1 MIELRISR
9 EGESDVPKAGN
20 VRLYRRESS
29 EVVSVLNFLQSLET
43 GHSGGPSSGLWFRRE
58 GPHSTTPSMD
68 CLADWLMRE
77 ICDQIVAQ
85 DKGCLLKGLIAK
97 ILKMELGPT
106 ASESIG
112 NFADGHSS
120 GKGRS
125 WGGVAAALLSERTK
139 VAMLGHDPRAMP
151 QQGVSARRMAS
162 LLRAFRSH
170 EDLLDAAVRFRVL
183 GRRGF
188 LSGSPSGSDAPG
200 SSYPADEGKIARF
213 IKRFSAEI
221 EAFFAWSDDVSNHAV
236 LLAVQI
242 FNRWINDRLQ
252 ANRLA
257 FRLLTDSITATYR
270 LTSEERYARLCSSQR
285 TELHIVRP
293 CTVLSACFLM
303 YVTERVLP
311 GRLGDWIDAVSLIDK
326 LAFLGVLSVVRPC
339 PVCGHWMVAASGRRT
354 FCSGRC
360 RYKVWAATP
369 TGREKRR
376 KASADSRK
384 RRREETRRATPN
396 VRPGRRRH

>member
-9 EGESDVPKAGN
+9 EGESDVPNTGK

-29 EVVSVLNFLQSLET
+29 EIISVLNFLQSLET
-43 GHSGGPSSGLWFRRE
+43 GHSDGPSSGLWFQRE
-58 GPHSTTPSMD
+58 SLHSTPPSMD
-68 CLADWLMRE
+68 RLADWLMRE
-77 ICDQIVAQ
+77 VYNEIVAQ
-85 DKGCLLKGLIAK
+85 DKGGFLEGLVAK

-106 ASESIG
+106 DSESIG
-112 NFADGHSS
+112 NFADGHPS

-125 WGGVAAALLSERTK
+125 WGGVALALFSERAE
-139 VAMLGHDPRAMP
+139 VAMLGHDPRAVP
-151 QQGVSARRMAS
+151 QQGVSPRRMVS

-170 EDLLDAAVRFRVL
+170 EGLLDAAVRFRIF
-183 GRRGF
+183 GRTGF
-188 LSGSPSGSDAPG
+188 LSGSPGGSDASG
-200 SSYPADEGKIARF
+200 CSYPADEGKIARF

-221 EAFFAWSDDVSNHAV
+221 EAFFAWSDDVSNLAV
-236 LLAVQI
+236 LLAVRI

-270 LTSEERYARLCSSQR
+270 LTPEELYARLCSSQR

-303 YVTERVLP
+303 YVTERALP

-326 LAFLGVLSVVRPC
+326 LAFPGVLSLVRPC

-376 KASADSRK
+376 KASADFRK

-396 VRPGRRRH
+396 VRPGRRKH